1 MVVELQKYGIV
12 FARNSHLW
20 VSDDKLLNY
29 ELQSGLNCKNLIAT
43 EDEVKSYEALKEKEE
58 ADRKAKEEEQKRK

>member
-1 MVVELQKYGIV
+1 M